1 MNKLGSLGMILLFSI
16 VSVSAAAANFDGSQ
30 PLLCTSVE
38 TYDCEP
44 GGNCI
49 RGLAD
54 DINAPEFI
62 FLDFKKSIARTTKA
76 SGEERTVK
84 IGTTTQDNGSLIL
97 NGVQLGLGWSLAIEQ
112 ETGHMTLTIAGNE
125 VAIVVFGA
133 CTPV

>member
-1 MNKLGSLGMILLFSI
+1 MNKLESLGLILLFSI

-30 PLLCTSVE
+30 PLLCTSAE

-62 FLDFKKSIARTTKA
+62 FLDFKKSVARTTRA

-84 IGTTTQDNGSLIL
+84 IGTPTQDNGSLIL
-97 NGVQLGLGWSLAIEQ
+97 HGVQLGLGWSLAIVQ
-112 ETGHMTLTIAGNE
+112 ETGHMTLTVAGNE
-125 VAIVVFGA
+125 VAIVIFGA

>member
-1 MNKLGSLGMILLFSI
+1 MNKLGSLGLILLFSI

-38 TYDCEP
+38 VYDCEP

-49 RGLAD
+49 RGLAN

-62 FLDFKKSIARTTKA
+62 LLDFKKSVAHTTRA
-76 SGEERTVK
+76 SGEKRTAK
-84 IGTTTQDNGSLIL
+84 IGTPTQENGRLIL
-97 NGVQLGLGWSLAIEQ
+97 HGVQRGVGWSLAIVQ
-112 ETGHMTLTIAGNE
+112 ENGHMTLTLVGSE
-125 VAIVVFGA
+125 VAIIIFGA

>member
-1 MNKLGSLGMILLFSI
+1 MNKPESLGLILLFSF
-16 VSVSAAAANFDGSQ
+16 VSFSATAANFDGSH

-62 FLDFKKSIARTTKA
+62 FLDFKKKVARTTQA
-76 SGEERTVK
+76 SGEVRTTK
-84 IGTTTQDNGSLIL
+84 IGTPTQDNMSLVL
-97 NGVQLGLGWSLAIEQ
+97 HGAQEGVGWSLTVAQ
-112 ETGHMTLTIAGNE
+112 ETGDMALTIAGNE
-125 VAIVVFGA
+125 VAIVIFGA

>member
-97 NGVQLGLGWSLAIEQ
+97 NGVQLGLGWSLAIVQ